1 MMSLLSYDCP
11 HYYHN
16 FRSQSRLGDEE
27 IHVVAAMLRNN
38 ITIEELQLRRNKIGD
53 DGARAIAAV
62 LAEQSAIKLIDLRE
76 NNIGMMGIKS
86 IAEALERSERVQR
99 VFVHPGGKIEAMGA
113 SEAVC
118 ASGTVAM
125 DVTTICVVDVRE
137 NQPRGKPSA
146 ETNDRMQPPSS
157 GSSDKSD
164 KRRNTSQSQSQSKK
178 KTNMTLRP
186 RPSSKDRNKS
196 R

>member
-1 MMSLLSYDCP
+1 
-11 HYYHN
+11 
-16 FRSQSRLGDEE
+16 
-27 IHVVAAMLRNN
+27 MLRNN

-76 NNIGMMGIKS
+76 NNIGMMGIKA
-86 IAEALERSERVQR
+86 IAEALERSERVQK

-146 ETNDRMQPPSS
+146 ETN
-157 GSSDKSD
+157 G
-164 KRRNTSQSQSQSKK
+164 NTSQSQSQSKK

-186 RPSSKDRNKS
+186 RPTSKDRNKS